1 VFFLRT
7 RLFIISYGDNSKF
20 WGPKFSRCKV
30 RKNLF
35 YVHKLRRACT
45 NFFTHFL
52 CSHRVD
58 GPNLEKK
65 RRLALFE
72 CKMDG
77 LAFRLCIRIFFGRGR
92 NPFLGNYAV
101 FFEINFFLSV

>member
-1 VFFLRT
+1 MFFLRT

-45 NFFTHFL
+45 NFFHTFFVFASRRWSEFGKKGGWLFL
-52 CSHRVD
+52 SA
-58 GPNLEKK
+58 KW
-65 RRLALFE
+65 
-72 CKMDG
+72 MG
-77 LAFRLCIRIFFGRGR
+77 LHLDCAFVFSLDAEETRFWEITPFFSKSIFF
-92 NPFLGNYAV
+92 
-101 FFEINFFLSV
+101 